1 MRCRL
6 PSPQL
11 PGAHRELAS
20 QMRLRAGFLVAH
32 VHPFDLALPA
42 LPADRV
48 RQAVKA
54 VADNIIDA
62 LDSRGGGG
70 FGKLIG
76 HSM

>member
-1 MRCRL
+1 
-6 PSPQL
+6 
-11 PGAHRELAS
+11 
-20 QMRLRAGFLVAH
+20 MRLRAGFLVAH
-32 VHPFDLALPA
+32 VRPFDLA

>member
-32 VHPFDLALPA
+32 VRPFDLA